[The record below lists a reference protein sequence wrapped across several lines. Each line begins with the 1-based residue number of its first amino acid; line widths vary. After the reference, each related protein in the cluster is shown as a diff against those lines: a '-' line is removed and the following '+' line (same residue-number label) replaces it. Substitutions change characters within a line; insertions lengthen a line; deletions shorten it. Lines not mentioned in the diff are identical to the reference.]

1 MFSYFPAAVRLLV
14 FVLWTLLLI
23 GPYTLIM
30 LARLKYRPLARL
42 YWASVGRI
50 IGIKVRV
57 HGQMT
62 DRAPLMV
69 VANHSSYLDIV
80 TLGGCV
86 PGVFIAKAEVNGWPG
101 INLIGKAGRT
111 IFVNRQRSAT
121 GQARD
126 EIRSRFEEGNPLIL
140 FPEGT
145 SNDGN
150 RVYPF
155 KSALFAVAAEPVVLP
170 GNDEASPVW
179 VQPVSI
185 AYTEVDG
192 FPMRY
197 FFRPLYAWYG
207 DMELAPHLWRV
218 LAFGR
223 GTADIIF
230 HDPVLADSFSSRK
243 ALSTHC
249 YDVVSA
255 GVVQALRGRAGTGQ
269 GATTG
274 AVPAEA

>member
-1 MFSYFPAAVRLLV
+1 MFSYLPAAVRLFG
-14 FVLWTLLLI
+14 FVIWTLLVI
-23 GPYTLIM
+23 GPYTLVM

-50 IGIKVRV
+50 IGLKVRV
-57 HGQMT
+57 HGKMT

-80 TLGGCV
+80 ALGGCV
-86 PGVFIAKAEVNGWPG
+86 PGVFVAKAEVSQWPG

-126 EIRSRFEEGNPLIL
+126 EIRTRFEEGNPLIL

-170 GNDEASPVW
+170 GKDAPCPVW

-192 FPMRY
+192 FPMGY
-197 FFRPLYAWYG
+197 AFRPLLAWYG
-207 DMELAPHLWRV
+207 DMELVPHLWRL

-223 GTADIIF
+223 CTADIVF
-230 HDPVLADSFSSRK
+230 HDPVLAESFSSRK

-249 YDVVSA
+249 HEAVSG
-255 GVVQALRGRAGTGQ
+255 GVAQALRGRVGS
-269 GATTG
+269 
-274 AVPAEA
+274 V